1 MNFMNQFRV
10 DPDSVSLLRNEADD
24 TRLLR
29 ALHVL
34 EVVSHASLPVSN
46 SQLTA
51 RTGIPK
57 ASMVRL
63 TKELSCVGYLSEM
76 PGQRGWVPGPR
87 AAGLSLQILGNG
99 QFRRECRT
107 ILRKVVEETGETC
120 NLTVRDGDNVR
131 YIERIETQEPLRLH
145 LEVGSKAPLHCTA
158 GGKLFLSQLSTPALA
173 SLLSNMVLEQRTPQT
188 MTDPAKLTA
197 ALAQLRTRNVGV
209 DNEEFVT
216 GMVGVAVPIR
226 SPDGTTIAA
235 LVCHAASAR
244 TPLHELENRLPIL
257 QAAIKPVEQLLCSLA
272 V

>member
-1 MNFMNQFRV
+1 MNQFRV
-10 DPDSVSLLRNEADD
+10 DPDSVSSLKNEADD

-34 EVVSHASLPVSN
+34 DVVSQAALPVSN
-46 SQLTA
+46 SQLTV

-63 TKELSCVGYLSEM
+63 TKELASVGYLSEL

-99 QFRRECRT
+99 QFRRECRA
-107 ILRKVVEETGETC
+107 ILRRVVEQTGETC

-158 GGKLFLSQLSTPALA
+158 GGKLFLSQLGAQELA
-173 SLLSNMVLEQRTPQT
+173 SLLKNMTLEKRTPST
-188 MTDPAKLTA
+188 IIDPSKLTA
-197 ALAQLRTRNVGV
+197 VLAKLRTHNVGV

-226 SPDGTTIAA
+226 SPDGTMIAA

-244 TPLHELENRLPIL
+244 TPLHELEGRLPIL
-257 QAAIKPVEQLLCSLA
+257 QAAIKPLEMLLNSIA